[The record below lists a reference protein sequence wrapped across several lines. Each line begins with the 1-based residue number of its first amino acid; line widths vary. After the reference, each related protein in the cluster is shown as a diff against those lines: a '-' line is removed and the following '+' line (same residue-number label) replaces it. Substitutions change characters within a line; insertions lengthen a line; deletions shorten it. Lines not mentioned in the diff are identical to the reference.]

1 MEATSKTIIKKLPQ
15 SKIKFEIIISPQD
28 LKPFIKKAAE
38 AYSRN
43 NPLAGFRPGKAS
55 VEAVE
60 KQIGKEDLNQKA
72 KELAVEKYYLAILT
86 KNKIQALEAPRITP
100 KTNGKNKSFKFEAVV
115 SVFPKTKLCNLS
127 SLKFKKPDLNK
138 IKVNSIEVDA
148 AIDRLRKMKAK
159 LITVNRVAKKG
170 DRVEVNFKLLMNGV
184 PMEGGSS
191 LNHPIIIG
199 EHKFIPGFEEQLVGM
214 KQDEKKNFKL
224 TFPKDYYEK
233 KLQGKEGEFEVVMKL
248 VQKQELPKVDDE
260 FAKSSGKFSNVTD
273 FKKSIEENIKLEK
286 NIHLIDD
293 SLNNLFEEIVQKS
306 EVAIPTVLIAGEK
319 DKMFAELEENVKKM
333 GLEID
338 AYLQQLKKTKQ
349 EIMKGW
355 DKDAEKRIKIGLA
368 LRQIAADKKIK
379 ANADEINKKIIT
391 ITNELAGDPE
401 KAKEIDAQA
410 LKAYAKNLVINE
422 KVISW
427 LKENILK
434 VKQ

>member
-1 MEATSKTIIKKLPQ
+1 METVEKTIIKKLPQ
-15 SKIKFEIIISPQD
+15 SKIKFEIVVSPQN

-38 AYSRN
+38 DYSRN

-60 KQIGKEDLNQKA
+60 KSIGKEDLSQKA
-72 KELAVEKYYLAILT
+72 QELAVEKYYLEILT
-86 KNKIQALEAPRITP
+86 KNKIQALEAPQITP
-100 KTNGKNKSFKFEAVV
+100 KANKKDKNFRFEAIV
-115 SVFPKTKLCNLS
+115 SVFPKIKLGNLKD
-127 SLKFKKPDLNK
+127 LKFKKPDLSK
-138 IKVNSIEVDA
+138 IKVNSIEVDS
-148 AIDRLRKMKAK
+148 AIDRLRQMKAK
-159 LITVNRVAKKG
+159 LITVNRVAKKK
-170 DRVEVNFKLLMNGV
+170 DRVEVNFKLSMNGV

-199 EHKFIPGFEEQLVGM
+199 ENKFIPGFEDKLIGM
-214 KQDEKKNFKL
+214 KRDEKKNFKL

-260 FAKSSGKFSNVTD
+260 FAKNSGKFSSVAD
-273 FKKSIEENIKLEK
+273 FKKSIQENIKLEK
-286 NIHLIDD
+286 NIQLIDN
-293 SLNNLFEEIVQKS
+293 SLNGLFEEIVNKS
-306 EVAIPTVLIAGEK
+306 EAAIPTVLITGEK

-338 AYLQQLKKTKQ
+338 TYLQQLKKTKR
-349 EIMKGW
+349 EIMDGW

-368 LRQIAADKKIK
+368 LRQIATDEKIK
-379 ANADEINKKIIT
+379 ASADEINKKMIT

-401 KAKEIDAQA
+401 KAKEINSQA
-410 LKAYAKNLVINE
+410 MEAYAKNLVINE

-427 LKENILK
+427 LKENVLK
-434 VKQ
+434 VK